1 MYLGFMRQGTTFMFL
16 FFFSIF
22 LADFLRISLLFS
34 ILPVI
39 WCYSFFDTLNKSGMS
54 PEKLATL
61 EDKSFLAPLFRDGL
75 KLEGK
80 KHAWLGI
87 ALIIIGIF
95 LIFNNF
101 IIPELERMNV
111 ITSYVIREYFKT
123 IFVSGAIVALG
134 IRILTG
140 KKEANQGREEI
151 K

>member
-1 MYLGFMRQGTTFMFL
+1 
-16 FFFSIF
+16 
-22 LADFLRISLLFS
+22 
-34 ILPVI
+34 
-39 WCYSFFDTLNKSGMS
+39 MS
-54 PEKLATL
+54 PEELATL
-61 EDKSFLAPLFRDGL
+61 EDKSFLAPFFRDGL

-111 ITSYVIREYFKT
+111 INSYVIREYFKT